1 MRRSVRHDG
10 VVTVSRGAT
19 SAAASATATSAPR
32 ARSVSTT
39 SSVVYATPT
48 RAEGK
53 SAAISTTAG
62 CGRVP
67 TSVTPGSAVPP
78 ASSTSSWTARSAASS
93 AISQSTPRSL
103 RFDASEG
110 RRCRRRVR
118 AIDTGSKFA
127 DSTTIV
133 VVASV
138 TSVAAPP
145 MTPARPMGPE
155 SSVMSRSSGS
165 SSRSLPSR
173 VVRVSPARARRTTI
187 SPESVSAS

>member
-10 VVTVSRGAT
+10 AVTVSRGAA
-19 SAAASATATSAPR
+19 SSAASATVTSAPR

-78 ASSTSSWTARSAASS
+78 ASCTARSAASS
-93 AISQSTPRSL
+93 ATSQSTPRSL

-155 SSVMSRSSGS
+155 SSAMSRSSGS